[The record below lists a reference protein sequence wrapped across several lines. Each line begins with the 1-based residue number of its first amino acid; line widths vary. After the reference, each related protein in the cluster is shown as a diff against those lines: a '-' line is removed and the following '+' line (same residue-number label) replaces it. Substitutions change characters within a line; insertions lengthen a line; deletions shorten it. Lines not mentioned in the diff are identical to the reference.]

1 MILRKE
7 LWLLVLPLLVLGCSK
22 PMTIEE
28 VDDYVLDK
36 MQPDQVYDISVSP
49 NYSRD
54 QELLQVVVYEQNDS
68 LIMVSEEK
76 TTSNYYRYRSI
87 FFKDNMPIYCDEY
100 YEDMA
105 DVDEPYR
112 ERKIYFHNNEFNKGF
127 ERSAGWATGLDDV
140 EYAEATFDLEDF
152 NFDGYY
158 KRAINQEEEFD
169 MKFGEFMEMPEQTYL
184 ILENTESG
192 WNTAFM
198 IINSDPFLDNLY
210 TQPDL
215 YEGKSISVYPLFR
228 EIDGI
233 TRMIYAGG
241 ELKN

>member
-1 MILRKE
+1 MILFKKYWF
-7 LWLLVLPLLVLGCSK
+7 LAFPLFFFACSK
-22 PMTIEE
+22 PMTEEE

-49 NYSRD
+49 TYSRND
-54 QELLQVVVYEQNDS
+54 EILQVVLYEQNDS
-68 LIMVSEEK
+68 VVMVSEEK
-76 TTSNYYRYRSI
+76 TTAEYYRYRSI
-87 FFKDNMPIYCDEY
+87 FFKNNEPIYCDEY
-100 YEDMA
+100 FEDMA
-105 DVDEPYR
+105 DIEEPYR
-112 ERKIYFHNNEFNKGF
+112 ERKIYIHNQEVNSGY
-127 ERSAGWATGLDDV
+127 ERLAGWATGLDDV
-140 EYAEATFDLEDF
+140 EYAKAEFELEDF
-152 NFDGYY
+152 DFDGYY

-184 ILENTESG
+184 ILENDESG

-241 ELKN
+241 ELKD